1 MKIKVCGTNDAVFAA
16 EASRLGVD
24 YLGFIFEPSSPRFV
38 TPEKARSICS
48 SLEQR
53 HKALDSSA
61 SLGTRFARLGRA
73 GSCDRFAARPAA
85 SANPTPSARA
95 HLPMGRVH
103 PQGADTRLCVENKPV
118 LVGVFVRETPAEIIA
133 TMRRVGLD
141 VVQLHR
147 RATGEDVAALKHAG
161 YEVWTLAGGAEGD
174 GVLFD
179 SSHGDGDTAFRTGGF
194 KSILAG
200 RIGVENV
207 AKALALKPDIID
219 VNSSIETQPGV
230 KSTILLAAFLAEFV
244 KHLKSDA

>member
-1 MKIKVCGTNDAVFAA
+1 MKIKVCGMNDAVFAA

-24 YLGFIFEPSSPRFV
+24 YLGFIFEPSSPRYV

-61 SLGTRFARLGRA
+61 SLGTRFARLGR
-73 GSCDRFAARPAA
+73 F
-85 SANPTPSARA
+85 
-95 HLPMGRVH
+95 PMGRAH

-207 AKALALKPDIID
+207 ANALALKPDIID
-219 VNSSIETQPGV
+219 VNSSIETAPGV
-230 KSTILLAAFLAEFV
+230 KSTILLAGFLA
-244 KHLKSDA
+244 KLH

>member
-1 MKIKVCGTNDAVFAA
+1 MKIKVCGINDAVFAA

-24 YLGFIFEPSSPRFV
+24 YLGFIFEPLSPRFV
-38 TPEKARSICS
+38 TLEKAVEIVS
-48 SLEQR
+48 SL
-53 HKALDSSA
+53 DA
-61 SLGTRFARLGRA
+61 SLRR
-73 GSCDRFAARPAA
+73 
-85 SANPTPSARA
+85 
-95 HLPMGRVH
+95 RV
-103 PQGADTRLCVENKPV
+103 R

-147 RATGEDVAALKHAG
+147 RATGEDVAALKAAG

-179 SSHGDGDTAFRTGGF
+179 SSHGDGDTAFRTGSF

-207 AKALALKPDIID
+207 ANALALKPDIID

-244 KHLKSDA
+244 KHFKSDA

>member
-1 MKIKVCGTNDAVFAA
+1 MKIKVCGINDAVFAA
-16 EASRLGVD
+16 EAARLGVD

-38 TPEKARSICS
+38 TPEKAAEIVS
-48 SLEQR
+48 SL
-53 HKALDSSA
+53 DV
-61 SLGTRFARLGRA
+61 SLRR
-73 GSCDRFAARPAA
+73 
-85 SANPTPSARA
+85 
-95 HLPMGRVH
+95 RV
-103 PQGADTRLCVENKPV
+103 R
-118 LVGVFVRETPAEIIA
+118 LVGVFVREIPAEIIA

-147 RATGEDVAALKHAG
+147 RATGEDVAALKAAG

-207 AKALALKPDIID
+207 ANALALKPDIID

>member
-1 MKIKVCGTNDAVFAA
+1 MIYMFYTVKKETLLTMKVKICGINDAVFAA
-16 EASRLGVD
+16 EAVRLGVD
-24 YLGFIFEPSSPRFV
+24 YLGLIFEPSSPRFV
-38 TPEKARSICS
+38 TPEKAAEIVS
-48 SLEQR
+48 SLDAPLR
-53 HKALDSSA
+53 
-61 SLGTRFARLGRA
+61 R
-73 GSCDRFAARPAA
+73 
-85 SANPTPSARA
+85 
-95 HLPMGRVH
+95 RV
-103 PQGADTRLCVENKPV
+103 R

-179 SSHGDGDTAFRTGGF
+179 SSHGDGETTFRTGGF

-207 AKALALKPDIID
+207 ANALALKPDIID
-219 VNSSIETQPGV
+219 VNSSIETEPGV
-230 KSTILLAAFLAEFV
+230 KSTILLSAFLSEV
-244 KHLKSDA
+244 R

>member
-1 MKIKVCGTNDAVFAA
+1 MKIKVCGINDAVFAA
-16 EASRLGVD
+16 EAARLGVD
-24 YLGFIFEPSSPRFV
+24 YLGFIFEPSSPRYV

-61 SLGTRFARLGRA
+61 SLGTRFARLGR
-73 GSCDRFAARPAA
+73 F
-85 SANPTPSARA
+85 
-95 HLPMGRVH
+95 PMGRAH

-207 AKALALKPDIID
+207 ANALALKPDIID
-219 VNSSIETQPGV
+219 VNSSIETAPGV
-230 KSTILLAAFLAEFV
+230 KSTILLAGFLA
-244 KHLKSDA
+244 KLH

>member
-1 MKIKVCGTNDAVFAA
+1 MKIKICGINDAVFAA

-53 HKALDSSA
+53 HKALVSSA
-61 SLGTRFARLGRA
+61 SL
-73 GSCDRFAARPAA
+73 
-85 SANPTPSARA
+85 
-95 HLPMGRVH
+95 
-103 PQGADTRLCVENKPV
+103 RLCVENNPV

-147 RATGEDVAALKHAG
+147 RATGEDVAALKAAG

-179 SSHGDGDTAFRTGGF
+179 SSHGDGDTAFRNGNY
-194 KSILAG
+194 KSIIAG

-207 AKALALKPDIID
+207 ANALALKPDIID
-219 VNSSIETQPGV
+219 VNSSIETAPGV

-244 KHLKSDA
+244 KHLKSYA

>member
-16 EASRLGVD
+16 EAVRLGVD

-38 TPEKARSICS
+38 TPEKAAEIVS
-48 SLEQR
+48 SL
-53 HKALDSSA
+53 DV
-61 SLGTRFARLGRA
+61 SLRR
-73 GSCDRFAARPAA
+73 
-85 SANPTPSARA
+85 
-95 HLPMGRVH
+95 RV
-103 PQGADTRLCVENKPV
+103 R
-118 LVGVFVRETPAEIIA
+118 LVGVFVRETPAQIIE
-133 TMRRVGLD
+133 TMRRAGLD

-147 RATGEDVAALKHAG
+147 RASSEDVAALKAAG

-207 AKALALKPDIID
+207 ANALALKPDIID

>member
-1 MKIKVCGTNDAVFAA
+1 MKIKICGINDAVFAA
-16 EASRLGVD
+16 EAARLGVD

-61 SLGTRFARLGRA
+61 SLGTRFARLGR
-73 GSCDRFAARPAA
+73 F
-85 SANPTPSARA
+85 
-95 HLPMGRVH
+95 PMGRAH

-118 LVGVFVRETPAEIIA
+118 LVGVFVRETPAEITE
-133 TMRRVGLD
+133 TMRRTGLD

-147 RATGEDVAALKHAG
+147 RATNEDVAALKAAG

-179 SSHGDGDTAFRTGGF
+179 SSHGDGDTAFRKGNF
-194 KSILAG
+194 KSIVAG

-207 AKALALKPDIID
+207 ADALALKPDIID
-219 VNSSIETQPGV
+219 VNSSLETAPGI
-230 KSTILLAAFLAEFV
+230 KSTILLAAFLAEFA
-244 KHLKSDA
+244 KPNT

>member
-1 MKIKVCGTNDAVFAA
+1 MQNAECRIIPGRGGLAGDQIRIWQIGVFEIDSAA
-16 EASRLGVD
+16 L
-24 YLGFIFEPSSPRFV
+24 
-38 TPEKARSICS
+38 
-48 SLEQR
+48 
-53 HKALDSSA
+53 
-61 SLGTRFARLGRA
+61 
-73 GSCDRFAARPAA
+73 
-85 SANPTPSARA
+85 
-95 HLPMGRVH
+95 
-103 PQGADTRLCVENKPV
+103 RLCVENKPV

-147 RATGEDVAALKHAG
+147 RATGEDVAALKAAG

-207 AKALALKPDIID
+207 ADALALKPDIID

>member
-1 MKIKVCGTNDAVFAA
+1 MKIKVCGMNDAVFAA
-16 EASRLGVD
+16 EAVRLGVD
-24 YLGFIFEPSSPRFV
+24 YLGFIFDPSSPRFV

-53 HKALDSSA
+53 HKALVSSA
-61 SLGTRFARLGRA
+61 SLGTRFARLGR
-73 GSCDRFAARPAA
+73 F
-85 SANPTPSARA
+85 
-95 HLPMGRVH
+95 PMGRAH
-103 PQGADTRLCVENKPV
+103 PQGADTRLCVENKPA

-147 RATGEDVAALKHAG
+147 RATGEDVAALKAAG

-207 AKALALKPDIID
+207 ANALALKPDIID

-244 KHLKSDA
+244 KHLKPDA

>member
-16 EASRLGVD
+16 EAARLGVD

-53 HKALDSSA
+53 HKALVSSA
-61 SLGTRFARLGRA
+61 SL
-73 GSCDRFAARPAA
+73 
-85 SANPTPSARA
+85 
-95 HLPMGRVH
+95 
-103 PQGADTRLCVENKPV
+103 RLCVENNPV

-147 RATGEDVAALKHAG
+147 RATGEDVAALKAAG

-179 SSHGDGDTAFRTGGF
+179 SSHGDGDTAFRNGNY

-207 AKALALKPDIID
+207 ADALALKPDIID
-219 VNSSIETQPGV
+219 VNSSIETAPGV

-244 KHLKSDA
+244 KHLKSYA

>member
-16 EASRLGVD
+16 EAVRLGVD
-24 YLGFIFEPSSPRFV
+24 YLGFIFEPSSPRYV
-38 TPEKARSICS
+38 TVEKASEIVS
-48 SLEQR
+48 SL
-53 HKALDSSA
+53 DA
-61 SLGTRFARLGRA
+61 SLRR
-73 GSCDRFAARPAA
+73 
-85 SANPTPSARA
+85 
-95 HLPMGRVH
+95 RV
-103 PQGADTRLCVENKPV
+103 R
-118 LVGVFVRETPAEIIA
+118 LVGVFVRETPDEITE
-133 TMRRVGLD
+133 TMRRTGLD

-147 RATGEDVAALKHAG
+147 RATKEDVAALKATG

-179 SSHGDGDTAFRTGGF
+179 SSHGDGDTAFRTGVF

-207 AKALALKPDIID
+207 ANALALKPDIID

>member
-16 EASRLGVD
+16 EAARLGVD
-24 YLGFIFEPSSPRFV
+24 YLGFIFEPSSPRYV
-38 TPEKARSICS
+38 TVEKAAEIVS
-48 SLEQR
+48 SL
-53 HKALDSSA
+53 DA
-61 SLGTRFARLGRA
+61 SLRR
-73 GSCDRFAARPAA
+73 
-85 SANPTPSARA
+85 
-95 HLPMGRVH
+95 RV
-103 PQGADTRLCVENKPV
+103 R
-118 LVGVFVRETPAEIIA
+118 LVGVFVRETPAQIIE
-133 TMRRVGLD
+133 TMRRTGLD

-147 RATGEDVAALKHAG
+147 RASSEDVAALKAAG

-179 SSHGDGDTAFRTGGF
+179 SSHGDGDTAFRKGGF

-207 AKALALKPDIID
+207 VNALALKPDIID